1 MRMRPSRALAVALAG
16 ALVLAACAD
25 APDEEVVDE
34 EPEEEVDEEPEEEVD
49 EDEEAV
55 EEDEPEDEPA
65 EETDFLACQITD
77 TGGVDDRSFNQT
89 VWEGFQQAEEELGVE
104 IAVLESE
111 SEADFDPNI
120 RAFIDRGCDLIV
132 TVGFLLGDA
141 TAEAAEANPDQ
152 LFAIVDFAFE
162 DETYDNVREIV
173 FETDEAGFLA
183 GYVAAGTTESG
194 IIGTYGGINIPT
206 VSIFMDGYLAG
217 AEYYNEEHGTD
228 VAVEGWDG
236 DDGLFTGDFESQDEG
251 RRVTD
256 SLLEGGADVIMPVAG
271 PVGLGT
277 ATAIEDF
284 GEGLMIW
291 VDTDGYVSAPE
302 FSDLMLTSVLKRM
315 DVASFTVIEE
325 VINDEFEGGLFVG
338 TLENEGVGIADFHDH
353 EDTVPDEVRDA
364 IDELRQGIIDGEIS
378 VDPADY

>member
-34 EPEEEVDEEPEEEVD
+34 EPEEEVEEEPEEEVD
-49 EDEEAV
+49 EDAV
-55 EEDEPEDEPA
+55 EEDEPE
-65 EETDFLACQITD
+65 EEVEEADFLACQITD

-89 VWEGFQQAEEELGVE
+89 VWEGFQQAEEELGIE

-162 DETYDNVREIV
+162 DETYDNVREIL

-183 GYVAAGTTESG
+183 GYVAAGTSESG

-217 AEYYNEEHGTD
+217 AEYYNEEHGAD
-228 VAVEGWDG
+228 VVVEGWDG
-236 DDGLFTGDFESQDEG
+236 QDGLFTGDFESQDEG

-256 SLLEGGADVIMPVAG
+256 SLLEQGADVIMPVAG

-277 ATAIEDF
+277 ATALEDF

-302 FSDLMLTSVLKRM
+302 FGDLMLTSVLKRM

-325 VINDEFEGGLFVG
+325 VINDEFEGGLFLG
-338 TLENEGVGIADFHDH
+338 DLENEGVGIAPFHDH
-353 EDTVPDEVRDA
+353 EDTVPDEVKDA
-364 IDELRQGIIDGEIS
+364 IDDLRQGIIDGEIS

>member
-1 MRMRPSRALAVALAG
+1 MRIRTRRALAVALAG
-16 ALVLAACAD
+16 ALVLAACAE
-25 APDEEVVDE
+25 APEEEEVDT
-34 EPEEEVDEEPEEEVD
+34 EPEEEVEEEEEEEVEEEEPEEAADPV
-49 EDEEAV
+49 
-55 EEDEPEDEPA
+55 
-65 EETDFLACQITD
+65 DFLACQITD

-89 VWEGFQQAEEELGVE
+89 VWEGFQRAEEELGIE

-141 TAEAAEANPDQ
+141 TEEAAIANPDQ
-152 LFAIVDFAFE
+152 LFAIVDFAYE
-162 DETYDNVREIV
+162 DTYDNLREIL

-183 GYVAAGTTESG
+183 GYVAAGTTETG
-194 IIGTYGGINIPT
+194 VIGTYGGINIPT

-217 AEYYNEEHGTD
+217 AEYYNQEHGTD
-228 VAVEGWDG
+228 VVVEGWDG
-236 DDGLFTGDFESQDEG
+236 EDGLFTGDFESQDEG

-256 SLLEGGADVIMPVAG
+256 SLLEQDADIIMPVAG

-277 ATAIEDF
+277 ATALEDF

-291 VDTDGYVSAPE
+291 VDTDGYVSVPQ
-302 FSDLMLTSVLKRM
+302 FSDLMLTSVEKRM
-315 DVASFTVIEE
+315 DVATFAVIEE
-325 VINDEFEGGLFVG
+325 ALEDRFEGGLFLG
-338 TLENEGVGIADFHDH
+338 TLDNEGVDIAPFHDN
-353 EDTVPDEVRDA
+353 EDVVPQEVKDA
-364 IDELRQGIIDGEIS
+364 LPELREGIIAGEIS

>member
-1 MRMRPSRALAVALAG
+1 MRIRTRRALAVALAG
-16 ALVLAACAD
+16 ALVLAACAE
-25 APDEEVVDE
+25 APEEEEVDT
-34 EPEEEVDEEPEEEVD
+34 EPEEEVEEEEEEEVEEEEPEEAADPV
-49 EDEEAV
+49 
-55 EEDEPEDEPA
+55 
-65 EETDFLACQITD
+65 DFLACQITD

-89 VWEGFQQAEEELGVE
+89 VWEGFQRAEEELGIE

-141 TAEAAEANPDQ
+141 TEEAAVANPDQ
-152 LFAIVDFAFE
+152 LFAIVDFAYE
-162 DETYDNVREIV
+162 DTYDNLREIL

-183 GYVAAGTTESG
+183 GYVAAGTTETG
-194 IIGTYGGINIPT
+194 VIGTYGGINIPT

-217 AEYYNEEHGTD
+217 AEYYNQEHGTD
-228 VAVEGWDG
+228 VVVEGWDG
-236 DDGLFTGDFESQDEG
+236 EDGLFTGDFESQDEG

-256 SLLEGGADVIMPVAG
+256 SLLEQDADIIMPVAG

-277 ATAIEDF
+277 ATALEDF

-291 VDTDGYVSAPE
+291 VDTDGYVSVPQ
-302 FSDLMLTSVLKRM
+302 FSDLMLTSVEKRM
-315 DVASFTVIEE
+315 DVATFAVIEE
-325 VINDEFEGGLFVG
+325 ALEDRFEGGLFLG
-338 TLENEGVGIADFHDH
+338 TLDNEGVDIAPFHDN
-353 EDTVPDEVRDA
+353 EDVVPQEVKDA
-364 IDELRQGIIDGEIS
+364 LPELREGIIAGEIS